1 MKPCTT
7 DELVLGIRDVP
18 NFPSPGVIF
27 KDITPLLRDARMLA
41 GLIDHMVAPWIERKV
56 TMVAGVEAR
65 GFLLAPLMALRLGV
79 GMVPIRKPGKLP
91 WHAIRREY
99 ALEYGV
105 DVLEI
110 HTDAVNSLDNV
121 LVVDDVL
128 ATGGTAAAAVALV
141 REAGASVIGAA
152 FAIEL
157 EFLQGRL
164 ALPDVVAT
172 SVLRY

>member
-7 DELVLGIRDVP
+7 GELASSIRDVLD
-18 NFPSPGVIF
+18 FPSPGVVF
-27 KDITPLLRDARMLA
+27 KDLTPLLRNARTLSA
-41 GLIDHMVAPWIERKV
+41 LIDHMVAPWLGIDV

-65 GFLLAPLMALRLGV
+65 GFLLAPIIALRLGV

-91 WHAIRREY
+91 WHVIRREY
-99 ALEYGV
+99 ALEYGN

-110 HTDAVNSLDNV
+110 HADAVNSLDKV

-128 ATGGTAAAAVALV
+128 ATGGTAAAALALV
-141 REAGASVIGAA
+141 RETGACVVGAA